1 MVLHIYVTS
10 VTLGRAAG
18 LLAEVP
24 EVNTAIKTSCK
35 AGNKWLK
42 YQRFRT
48 GAQGLLKVQLEVSFS
63 MNSFKKKK
71 KKIYFCVTSLVNA
84 VITGG
89 FIHKTDARL
98 LRAEQEL
105 LGFLHLQSHCGG
117 IKQPVQSTPSQPAS

>member
-1 MVLHIYVTS
+1 MVEIPKIQNRS
-10 VTLGRAAG
+10 SGSFESAAWG
-18 LLAEVP
+18 FIFNEFF
-24 EVNTAIKTSCK
+24 K
-35 AGNKWLK
+35 
-42 YQRFRT
+42 
-48 GAQGLLKVQLEVSFS
+48 
-63 MNSFKKKK
+63 KKKK